1 MTNRPFKQNNQE
13 TAKSTD
19 KSFDKTKITDT
30 KMKNLSC
37 QNKQHFQDNEA
48 WEAETAAELCN
59 VDYVTENYY
68 VTLRPRA

>member
-48 WEAETAAELCN
+48 
-59 VDYVTENYY
+59 
-68 VTLRPRA
+68 